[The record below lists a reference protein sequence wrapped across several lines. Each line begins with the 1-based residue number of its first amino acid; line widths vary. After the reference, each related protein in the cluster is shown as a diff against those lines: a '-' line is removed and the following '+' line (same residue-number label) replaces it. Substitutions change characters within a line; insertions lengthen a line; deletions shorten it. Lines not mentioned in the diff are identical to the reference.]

1 METAKQ
7 TALMEQPEI
16 LELFRVLEGNGLEK
30 EQKEVESLVKYL
42 DGMEIQFGQVLE
54 ELRDVKEQLSQIQ
67 DSGVKASVLRITEQ
81 AGGKVQEAGE
91 KIHTVRKNLIQS
103 AKNAV
108 QTFRGKGKDALRK
121 AVSSMK
127 IPSALARIQ
136 EGLHGAVEC
145 MNRQA
150 DKMAVLNSEL
160 HAAGDHIK
168 NAGRIFRGK
177 ELEKVETQAVDKGIT
192 VSLFQVI
199 SHYAGAQKAE
209 EEFTELAEIVEQTED
224 TPEEEPA
231 GEEQEVVS
239 PLERYAEMFA
249 MNNDMVGWIRI
260 GDTPINYPV
269 MYTPDNPDYYLK
281 HNFYKESSAYGV
293 PYIAEHCDPMEPSDN
308 VIIYGHHMNNGSMF
322 AGLMNYEDRDFY
334 EQHKTIRFDTL
345 TETAEYEVIAVFK
358 TTVYDDTGFK
368 FYLFSHAETEKEF
381 TDYVEQCSKL
391 SLYDTGVT
399 ATYGDKL
406 LTLSTCEYSNT
417 NGRLVVVAKKI

>member
-136 EGLHGAVEC
+136 EGLHGAVES

-150 DKMAVLNSEL
+150 DKMEVLNGEL
-160 HAAGDHIK
+160 HAAGGHIK
-168 NAGRIFRGK
+168 NVGRIFRGK
-177 ELEKVETQAVDKGIT
+177 EREKVEPQATDKGIT
-192 VSLFQVI
+192 AKIRKSFLTI
-199 SHYAGAQKAE
+199 SGR
-209 EEFTELAEIVEQTED
+209 LSSMEQT
-224 TPEEEPA
+224 T
-231 GEEQEVVS
+231 
-239 PLERYAEMFA
+239 
-249 MNNDMVGWIRI
+249 
-260 GDTPINYPV
+260 
-269 MYTPDNPDYYLK
+269 
-281 HNFYKESSAYGV
+281 
-293 PYIAEHCDPMEPSDN
+293 DN
-308 VIIYGHHMNNGSMF
+308 VRKR
-322 AGLMNYEDRDFY
+322 L
-334 EQHKTIRFDTL
+334 EQFVQK
-345 TETAEYEVIAVFK
+345 E
-358 TTVYDDTGFK
+358 
-368 FYLFSHAETEKEF
+368 EKKPSVKGELK
-381 TDYVEQCSKL
+381 KL
-391 SLYDTGVT
+391 
-399 ATYGDKL
+399 K
-406 LTLSTCEYSNT
+406 EE
-417 NGRLVVVAKKI
+417 KKMVPQLPVPVKQQARE